1 MPFAPASISAVPAI
15 NDFQP
20 CIGAPGGSL
29 PYQPKIKPEITMD
42 FANMKRE
49 KKENLP
55 KMEREVYDYKPLI
68 DEAVKLKK
76 DEVLQI
82 PISKDHQVTGIQG
95 ALSRM
100 EKSRKYRVCKRT
112 IDGEKFALVQLA
124 KGYK

>member
-1 MPFAPASISAVPAI
+1 
-15 NDFQP
+15 
-20 CIGAPGGSL
+20 
-29 PYQPKIKPEITMD
+29 MD

-112 IDGEKFALVQLA
+112 IDGEKFTLVQLA

>member
-1 MPFAPASISAVPAI
+1 
-15 NDFQP
+15 
-20 CIGAPGGSL
+20 
-29 PYQPKIKPEITMD
+29 MD
-42 FANMKRE
+42 FTNMKRE

-68 DEAVKLKK
+68 DEAKKLDA
-76 DEVLQI
+76 DEVLRI
-82 PISKDHQVTGIQG
+82 PIQKDHQVTGIQG

-100 EKSRKYRVCKRT
+100 EKTRKYRVCKRT